1 MATPPAQIVILREQ
15 IETVAAIAGVVGG
28 ADAATAVRVGYSSA
42 TAFNFMP
49 PELGIKEGYFAKNG
63 LDVQV
68 IGLPKYG
75 VPRCPHHV

>member
-1 MATPPAQIVILREQ
+1 MTTPLHRNCRRHRGRRRR
-15 IETVAAIAGVVGG
+15 IAGVVGG
-28 ADAATAVRVGYSSA
+28 TDAATAVRVGNSSA

-49 PELGIKEGYFAKNG
+49 LELGIKEGYFAKNG